1 MTRPLRFCFSKRMG
15 LPEVNKYIKDLRK
28 KQSDPGNWPDYLTG
42 LPGKSAILHE
52 LDKIYPKLGRHAVA
66 YVRIANIYPYLIKY
80 GYSHHADLI
89 EWSAAILKTTAEG
102 LDESSFVGTIN
113 AHDYIIIAKQSAIN
127 EILEKSQELFAKK
140 AHPCY
145 TAEDRKKGVIL
156 SFEAGGKVM
165 RVGLMKLI
173 FAVKDKNTD
182 VPRIEIL
189 PYLAG
194 VCSKMEKMAQA

>member
-1 MTRPLRFCFSKRMG
+1 MG
-15 LPEVNKYIKDLRK
+15 LPEVNKYIKELRR

-52 LDKIYPKLGRHAVA
+52 LDKIYPKLGRNSVA

-102 LDESSFVGTIN
+102 LDEGSFVGTIGT
-113 AHDYIIIAKQSAIN
+113 HDYIVISKQS
-127 EILEKSQELFAKK
+127 EMDGILEKSQELFEKK
-140 AHPCY
+140 ARACY
-145 TAEDRKKGVIL
+145 SPEDRKKGVIL
-156 SFEAGGKVM
+156 SFEAGGKTM

-173 FAVKDKNTD
+173 YAATD
-182 VPRIEIL
+182 EKINLPKIDIL
-189 PYLAG
+189 PYLSG
-194 VCSKMEKMAQA
+194 LCSRLEQTPHS

>member
-1 MTRPLRFCFSKRMG
+1 MG
-15 LPEVNKYIKDLRK
+15 LPEVNKYIKELRR

-52 LDKIYPKLGRHAVA
+52 LDKIYPKLGRNSVA

-102 LDESSFVGTIN
+102 LDEGSFVGTIGT
-113 AHDYIIIAKQSAIN
+113 HDYIVISKQS
-127 EILEKSQELFAKK
+127 EMDGILKKSQELFEKK
-140 AHPCY
+140 ARACY
-145 TAEDRKKGVIL
+145 SPEDRKKGVIL
-156 SFEAGGKVM
+156 SFEAGGKTM

-173 FAVKDKNTD
+173 YAATD
-182 VPRIEIL
+182 EKINLPKIDIL
-189 PYLAG
+189 PYLSG
-194 VCSKMEKMAQA
+194 LCSRLEQTPHS

>member
-1 MTRPLRFCFSKRMG
+1 MG
-15 LPEVNKYIKDLRK
+15 LPEVNKYIKELRR

-52 LDKIYPKLGRHAVA
+52 LDKIYPKLGRNSVA

-102 LDESSFVGTIN
+102 LDEGSFVGTIGT
-113 AHDYIIIAKQSAIN
+113 HDYIVISKQS
-127 EILEKSQELFAKK
+127 EMDGILEKSQELFEKK
-140 AHPCY
+140 ARACY
-145 TAEDRKKGVIL
+145 SPEDRKKGVIL
-156 SFEAGGKVM
+156 SFEAGGKTM

-173 FAVKDKNTD
+173 YAATDKKINL
-182 VPRIEIL
+182 PRIDIL
-189 PYLAG
+189 PYLSG
-194 VCSKMEKMAQA
+194 LCSRLEQTPHS

>member
-1 MTRPLRFCFSKRMG
+1 MG
-15 LPEVNKYIKDLRK
+15 LPEINKYIKELRR

-52 LDKIYPKLGRHAVA
+52 LDKIYPKLGRNSVA

-102 LDESSFVGTIN
+102 LDEGSFVGTIGT
-113 AHDYIIIAKQSAIN
+113 HDYIVISKQS
-127 EILEKSQELFAKK
+127 EMDGILEKSQELFEKK
-140 AHPCY
+140 ARACY
-145 TAEDRKKGVIL
+145 SPEDRKKGVIL
-156 SFEAGGKVM
+156 SFEAGGKTM

-173 FAVKDKNTD
+173 YAATD
-182 VPRIEIL
+182 EKINLPKIDIL
-189 PYLAG
+189 PYLSG
-194 VCSKMEKMAQA
+194 LCSRLEQTPHS

>member
-1 MTRPLRFCFSKRMG
+1 MG
-15 LPEVNKYIKDLRK
+15 LPEVNKYIKELRR

-52 LDKIYPKLGRHAVA
+52 LDKIYPKLGRNSVA

-102 LDESSFVGTIN
+102 LDEGSFVGTIGT
-113 AHDYIIIAKQSAIN
+113 HDYIVISKQS
-127 EILEKSQELFAKK
+127 EMDGILKKSQELFEKK
-140 AHPCY
+140 ARACY
-145 TAEDRKKGVIL
+145 SPEDRKKGVIL
-156 SFEAGGKVM
+156 SFEAGGKTM

-173 FAVKDKNTD
+173 YAATDKKINL
-182 VPRIEIL
+182 PRIDIL
-189 PYLAG
+189 PYLSG
-194 VCSKMEKMAQA
+194 LCSRLEQTPHS